1 MFNVEIKGYNAQQIK
16 ERMDDHSELDF
27 TNVKEVRD
35 HQEIIC
41 KLYECVEKANDTLVE
56 RLKTHGFLKRH
67 IQEAERW

>member
-27 TNVKEVRD
+27 TNFKEVRD

-41 KLYECVEKANDTLVE
+41 KLYECVEKAYDTLVE
-56 RLKTHGFLKRH
+56 RPKTHGFLERH